1 MMRSRRWTLAT
12 RPPLKYKLCVVGQR
26 LVNVCIPSDEAMLGD
41 AVEIRVGCLR
51 EMLKHTP
58 YL

>member
-1 MMRSRRWTLAT
+1 
-12 RPPLKYKLCVVGQR
+12 
-26 LVNVCIPSDEAMLGD
+26 MLGD

-58 YL
+58 YFMNRAVVYD